1 VTDDDDDDDDDDDVQ
16 GFEDGVVKLK
26 LQGA

>member
-1 VTDDDDDDDDDDDVQ
+1 VTDDDDDDDDDDVQ
-16 GFEDGVVKLK
+16 GFEDGGVVKLK